1 MKTKNWLIEKLS
13 DGQTLTGAVLAEH
26 QLSDKKIAPFFVG
39 SLCLLC
45 AFFHPFRNQHFTKNH
60 RKIYN

>member
-26 QLSDKKIAPFFVG
+26 QLSVKEKRPLLRGFYVP
-39 SLCLLC
+39 SLRLLSSL
-45 AFFHPFRNQHFTKNH
+45 
-60 RKIYN
+60 